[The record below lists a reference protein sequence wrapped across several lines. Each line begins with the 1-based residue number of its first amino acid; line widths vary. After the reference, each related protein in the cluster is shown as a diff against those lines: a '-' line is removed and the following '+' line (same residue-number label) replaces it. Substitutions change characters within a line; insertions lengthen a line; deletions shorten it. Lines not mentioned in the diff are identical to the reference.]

1 MSAPQKNAGLEFH
14 YNTTE
19 LRQETW
25 NRLKVTAAKHYER
38 EQKGLHQRETEATIA
53 ACFDILE
60 PVERYWAYPGKAT
73 VEELRAILASNDA
86 FLFMRAVSHV
96 VRGIISESYRRR
108 LASRHVPINDLVLSS
123 SIPPTSDDSERN
135 YFEVLVVDNLH
146 PEHEVALRDEMRS
159 QQDPKGTSI
168 YDVIVAPSF
177 EDALLAVIL
186 NPNIQCVVIRYGFPV
201 KSDSPTK
208 LLGPHV
214 TALEEIDVNAKTGVS
229 RSLALGSFLHKIRPE
244 IDLYLVTDA
253 GVEEASVKG
262 SRHFRRI
269 FYRNEDYLELH
280 LSICRGIRERYHTP
294 FFNALIEFSKRPTG
308 VFHAMPLSRGNSVYK
323 THWIKDMG
331 DFYGKNIFLA
341 ETSATT
347 GGLDS
352 LLNPTGPLKEAQE
365 RAAKAFGAM
374 FTYFVTNGTS
384 TANKIVQLALLKP
397 GDIVLIDRD
406 CHKSHHYGIMLSGG
420 CPVYLDAYPLRE
432 YSIYGGVPLLEIK
445 RTLLRFK
452 REGKLD
458 RVRMLVL
465 TNSTFDGLIY
475 DPMRVMQEL
484 LAIKPDL
491 IFLWDEAWFGFA
503 HFHHM
508 YRRRAAMSSAKRL
521 NKYLRSDAYRE
532 FKTPTDFSQD
542 DDTLLSQP
550 WFPDPDRIKIRVYA
564 THSTHKTLS
573 SLRQGSMIHIYDEC
587 FYTRTESF
595 FNEAYMTHT
604 STSPNYQILASLDVA
619 RRQAEL
625 EGYELVQKS
634 IEMAMIVRETLKTQP
649 LLKRYFSCL
658 GPGELIPSE
667 FRPSGFEHF
676 FKAETGWV
684 SAEPAWQEDE
694 FVLDPTRI
702 TLYIGRTGIDG
713 DTFRKTYLMDKFGI
727 QVNKTS
733 RNTILM
739 MTNIGSNRSAIAFL
753 ISVLIKIA
761 KMIRNLQHDL
771 TPQKHRA
778 LTLRIQSLT
787 EDLPPLPHFSG
798 FHPFFQAEGEGP
810 AGDMRRAYYLA
821 YDREN
826 CAYEPLCEELVAR
839 VRQGTELVSTTFVT
853 PYPPGFPIL
862 VPGQVVSP
870 EILEFLLA
878 LDVKEIHGYNAELGL
893 KVFRAEALNA
903 EALNAEALNAETLN
917 AEALNT
923 GESASGSGNLQ
934 PVKAVTAGES
944 GDAAEPIAAK
954 PNTKR
959 PSRKR
964 PRPSQPSGT

>member
-1 MSAPQKNAGLEFH
+1 MSAPKLSPGLEFH

-38 EQKGLHQRETEATIA
+38 EQKGLHLTETEETIL
-53 ACFDILE
+53 ACFEVLE

-73 VEELRAILASNDA
+73 VEELRAIFSSRDA
-86 FLFMRAVSHV
+86 FLFMRAVAHV
-96 VRGIISESYRRR
+96 VRGIISESFRNR
-108 LASRHVPINDLVLSS
+108 LAPDHVPIGDLVLSAS
-123 SIPPTSDDSERN
+123 AATPSEPTDRH

-146 PEHEVALRDEMRS
+146 PDQEKALRNRMRL
-159 QQDPKGTSI
+159 QQDPNGKLI
-168 YDVIVAPSF
+168 YDVIVSPSF
-177 EDALLAVIL
+177 EDAMLALIL

-201 KSDSPTK
+201 KSDIPTK

-214 TALEEIDVNAKTGVS
+214 NALEEVDVNAKTGVS

-244 IDLYLVTDA
+244 IDLFLVTDA

-262 SRHFRRI
+262 ARHFRRI

-280 LSICRGIRERYHTP
+280 LSICRGIQERYHTP
-294 FFNALIEFSKRPTG
+294 FFNALIDFSKRPTG

-352 LLNPTGPLKEAQE
+352 LLHPTGPLKEAQE

-420 CPVYLDAYPLRE
+420 HPVYLDAYPLVQ

-475 DPMRVMQEL
+475 DPFRVMQEV
-484 LAIKPDL
+484 LAIKPD
-491 IFLWDEAWFGFA
+491 IVFLWDEAWFGFA

-508 YRRRAAMSSAKRL
+508 FRRRAAMSSAKRL
-521 NKYLRSDAYRE
+521 NKYLRSDEYRSL
-532 FKTPTDFSQD
+532 KTPTDFSAD
-542 DDTLLSQP
+542 DASLLGQE
-550 WFPDPDRIKIRVYA
+550 WFPDPNHIKIRVYA

-649 LLKRYFSCL
+649 LLRRYFSCL
-658 GPGELIPSE
+658 GPGDLIPTE
-667 FRPSGFEHF
+667 HRPSGFAHF
-676 FKAETGWV
+676 FDADTGWV
-684 SAEPAWQEDE
+684 SAEPSWREDE

-713 DTFRKTYLMDKFGI
+713 DTFRKVYLMDKFGI

-733 RNTILM
+733 RNTVLL

-761 KMIRNLQHDL
+761 KLIRNLQHDL
-771 TPQKHRA
+771 TPQKQRA
-778 LTLRIQSLT
+778 LTARIRNLT

-798 FHPFFQAEGEGP
+798 FHPFFQADGDGP
-810 AGDMRRAYYLA
+810 EGDMRRAYYMA

-826 CAYEPLCEELVAR
+826 TTYEPLCRELIDR
-839 VRQGTELVSTTFVT
+839 VRAGTELVSTTFVT

-862 VPGQVVSP
+862 VPGQVVSA

-893 KVFRAEALNA
+893 KVFRPELIVA
-903 EALNAEALNAETLN
+903 
-917 AEALNT
+917 
-923 GESASGSGNLQ
+923 GGSAGSGELQ
-934 PVKAVTAGES
+934 PTALPAKTEVA
-944 GDAAEPIAAK
+944 DVAEPVAAK
-954 PNTKR
+954 PNPKR
-959 PSRKR
+959 PGRKR
-964 PRPSQPSGT
+964 PRPSQPSGA